1 MIRRLIVI
9 IDRSADPAGQ
19 AASDCFR
26 PFHINCNKD
35 TDDRDNSSHYS
46 NDVAS
51 AQAAGAVVAVPAA
64 RATTSGGR

>member
-1 MIRRLIVI
+1 MICRLIVI

-35 TDDRDNSSHYS
+35 AHDGDNSCHYS

-51 AQAAGAVVAVPAA
+51 TQAAGAVIAVSAA
-64 RATTSGGR
+64 RATTGGGR